1 MRSNHSDVVR
11 ILASGDTVGE
21 PGREA
26 CSVIIPRL
34 IEEEGLEFVVVNG
47 ENLAGGSGI
56 TENTAKVLF
65 EAGVDVITS
74 GDHFFDKKEAFDYL
88 EKESRILR
96 PFNYPSQALGHGS
109 IIVESKKK
117 RKIGVI
123 NLLGQV
129 FMGPHVDS
137 PFLKAK
143 EEVSRM
149 RKETSI
155 ILIDIH
161 AEATSE
167 KVALGWYLDGK
178 VSAIFG
184 SHTHIQTSDECI
196 LPQGTA
202 YITEM
207 GMTGPYKSVL
217 GRDVSSV
224 LNRFLTQVP
233 TRFPVATEDVRLSG
247 VIFDVDPSTGR
258 ATAIKRVH
266 ERLR

>member
-1 MRSNHSDVVR
+1 MAKSNSTIK
-11 ILASGDTVGE
+11 ILAAGDTVGE

-26 CSVIIPRL
+26 CTILIPRL
-34 IEEEGLEFVVVNG
+34 IEEERLDFVVVNG

-56 TENTAKVLF
+56 TENTARQLF
-65 EAGVDVITS
+65 DAGVDVITS
-74 GDHFFDKKEAFDYL
+74 GDHFFDKKEAYDYL
-88 EKESRILR
+88 DREPRILR
-96 PFNYPSQALGHGS
+96 PFNYPVQALGHGS
-109 IIVESKKK
+109 ITAESRSKH
-117 RKIGVI
+117 KIGVI

-129 FMGPHVDS
+129 FMGPHVNS
-137 PFLKAK
+137 PFLQAK
-143 EEVSRM
+143 EEVERI
-149 RKETSI
+149 RKETPI

-184 SHTHIQTSDECI
+184 SHTHIQTADECI

-207 GMTGPYKSVL
+207 GMCGPYKSVL
-217 GRDVSSV
+217 GRDVSQV
-224 LNRFLTQVP
+224 LSRFLTQVP

-247 VIFDVDPSTGR
+247 VIIDIDPATGK
-258 ATAIKRVH
+258 ATAIRRVH
-266 ERLR
+266 EKLR

>member
-1 MRSNHSDVVR
+1 MKPAEHIIR
-11 ILASGDTVGE
+11 ILAAGDTVGE
-21 PGREA
+21 PGRFA
-26 CSVIIPRL
+26 CSILIPRL
-34 IEEEGLEFVVVNG
+34 IEEEQIEFAVVNG

-56 TENTAKVLF
+56 TEETARELF

-74 GDHFFDKKEAFDYL
+74 GDHYFDKKEAHDYL
-88 EKESRILR
+88 KSERRILR
-96 PFNYPSQALGHGS
+96 PLNYPSQALGHGS
-109 IIVESKKK
+109 IIAESKKK
-117 RKIGVI
+117 RKIGVL

-129 FMGPHVDS
+129 FMIPHVDS

-143 EEVSRM
+143 EEIERM
-149 RKETSI
+149 RKDTSV
-155 ILIDIH
+155 ILIDMH

-178 VSAIFG
+178 ASALVG
-184 SHTHIQTSDECI
+184 SHTHIQTADECI

-217 GRDVSSV
+217 GRDIHQV

-233 TRFPVATEDVRLSG
+233 TRFPVATEDVRLCG
-247 VIFDVDPSTGR
+247 VIIDVDANTGK
-258 ATAIKRVH
+258 AVAIKRVN

>member
-1 MRSNHSDVVR
+1 MKPSENIIR
-11 ILASGDTVGE
+11 ILAAGDTVGE
-21 PGREA
+21 PGRKA
-26 CSVIIPRL
+26 CSVLIPRL

-56 TENTAKVLF
+56 TEDTARELF

-74 GDHFFDKKEAFDYL
+74 GDHYFDKKEAHDYL
-88 EKESRILR
+88 KSERRILR
-96 PFNYPSQALGHGS
+96 PLNYPPQALGHGS
-109 IIVESKKK
+109 IIAETKKK
-117 RKIGVI
+117 RKIGVF

-137 PFLKAK
+137 PFSKGK
-143 EEVSRM
+143 EEVERM
-149 RKETSI
+149 RKETPV
-155 ILIDIH
+155 ILIDMH

-184 SHTHIQTSDECI
+184 SHTHIQTADECI

-207 GMTGPYKSVL
+207 GMIGPYKSVL
-217 GRDVSSV
+217 GRDIHLV

-233 TRFPVATEDVRLSG
+233 GRFPVASEDVRLCG
-247 VIFDVDPSTGR
+247 VIMDVDAETGK
-258 ATAIKRVH
+258 AVAIKRVQ